1 MICDDSAADDGDCD
15 DSDLIACAS
24 RLRLSGTSLT
34 GAPDSSAVKPAICIS
49 SGALDRVFSDRFEE
63 LRAKR
68 PRAKFIDFA
77 KALEEDLIMR
87 SIFPFVSQAC
97 RDHIID
103 KLCETEAYTALPE
116 ALTLAGTIV
125 VAGTAD
131 KKQAEI
137 KRRWGA
143 KREVLKSVDPSVGD
157 KAEMAALE
165 REGAAEM
172 AALETE
178 LGEAKAQE
186 HESEAAIGCEG
197 VFLRPPLLS
206 CPVLQHVDELAPL
219 DAHQASLTSLAGE
232 ITLVDHFD
240 VFLSER
246 ARESRLALCALS
258 TPRAPSTRAIES
270 TFDRCCDVREGEA
283 AARLARSHPAMVLAR
298 TSLDTFEALM
308 PDLDRVKFTLAYV
321 APEVKQSR
329 AHDEAEAARAPEAL
343 DRGALFCAIAA
354 ASSSS
359 ESAAD
364 LQGAIRRIAG
374 SGNSTA
380 AADPR
385 NVSRVL
391 ALLSQIAAAAG
402 NVQAILMLDSLHS
415 AYEIEEEQQKVLQML
430 WARALQRHPVLG
442 DRWPSLPRA
451 SVAMLGTSENTLSAD
466 AAASTIKQLEAVQR
480 ERDEVYKA
488 LDENGWPS
496 PATSDAT
503 SMFEQ
508 GVFEGLQVVARSEL
522 IDFSSDQNLVESQD
536 DQIEMSTM
544 IHSNMINYLKTLI

>member
-1 MICDDSAADDGDCD
+1 
-15 DSDLIACAS
+15 
-24 RLRLSGTSLT
+24 
-34 GAPDSSAVKPAICIS
+34 
-49 SGALDRVFSDRFEE
+49 
-63 LRAKR
+63 
-68 PRAKFIDFA
+68 
-77 KALEEDLIMR
+77 
-87 SIFPFVSQAC
+87 
-97 RDHIID
+97 
-103 KLCETEAYTALPE
+103 
-116 ALTLAGTIV
+116 
-125 VAGTAD
+125 
-131 KKQAEI
+131 
-137 KRRWGA
+137 
-143 KREVLKSVDPSVGD
+143 
-157 KAEMAALE
+157 
-165 REGAAEM
+165 
-172 AALETE
+172 
-178 LGEAKAQE
+178 
-186 HESEAAIGCEG
+186 
-197 VFLRPPLLS
+197 
-206 CPVLQHVDELAPL
+206 
-219 DAHQASLTSLAGE
+219 
-232 ITLVDHFD
+232 
-240 VFLSER
+240 
-246 ARESRLALCALS
+246 
-258 TPRAPSTRAIES
+258 
-270 TFDRCCDVREGEA
+270 
-283 AARLARSHPAMVLAR
+283 
-298 TSLDTFEALM
+298 M

-488 LDENGWPS
+488 LDEKGWPS

-508 GVFEGLQVVARSEL
+508 GVFEVLQVVARSEL
-522 IDFSSDQNLVESQD
+522 IDATTDERIQTQMRQVMALKARLEGRFSEAQADLEHEFGENHAELSGMARGMSLDLKA
-536 DQIEMSTM
+536 IEEPTSAG
-544 IHSNMINYLKTLI
+544 